1 MNYTLLILIIVLFV
15 NCSRDSSKISSNNEF
30 KNAID
35 NYTNCQTNYEIKY
48 NHKPTIDIKNAT
60 QIIGLAKDVS
70 DFLRGKCYDTYYG
83 NWNLSNSDINSY
95 IIIDN
100 LTKATSSMID
110 ELKIILDFNFD
121 VTIKYPECNNM
132 PLSDCIDDYS
142 KNYSD
147 ITLIIGNDYKKN
159 EIQ

>member
-1 MNYTLLILIIVLFV
+1 MNYTLFILIIVLFV
-15 NCSRDSSKISSNNEF
+15 NCSKDSSKISSNSEF

-35 NYTNCQTNYEIKY
+35 TYINCQTDYEIKY
-48 NHKPTIDIKNAT
+48 NHKPTIDIKNST
-60 QIIGLAKDVS
+60 TTPGLAKDVS
-70 DFLRGKCYDTYYG
+70 DFLREKCYDTYYG
-83 NWNLSNSDINSY
+83 NWNLSNSEDIYTY

-121 VTIKYPECNNM
+121 VTIKYPECNYM
-132 PLSDCIDDYS
+132 ALSDCIDDYS

-147 ITLIIGNDYKKN
+147 ITLIIGNDYK
-159 EIQ
+159 

>member
-1 MNYTLLILIIVLFV
+1 MNYTLFILIIVLFV
-15 NCSRDSSKISSNNEF
+15 NCSKDSSEISSNSEF

-35 NYTNCQTNYEIKY
+35 TYINCQTDYEIKY
-48 NHKPTIDIKNAT
+48 NHKPTIDIKNST
-60 QIIGLAKDVS
+60 TTLGLAKDIS
-70 DFLRGKCYDTYYG
+70 DFLREKCYDTYYG
-83 NWNLSNSDINSY
+83 NWNLSNSEDIYTY

-121 VTIKYPECNNM
+121 VTIKYPECNYM
-132 PLSDCIDDYS
+132 ALSDCIDDYS

-147 ITLIIGNDYKKN
+147 ITLIIGNDYK
-159 EIQ
+159 